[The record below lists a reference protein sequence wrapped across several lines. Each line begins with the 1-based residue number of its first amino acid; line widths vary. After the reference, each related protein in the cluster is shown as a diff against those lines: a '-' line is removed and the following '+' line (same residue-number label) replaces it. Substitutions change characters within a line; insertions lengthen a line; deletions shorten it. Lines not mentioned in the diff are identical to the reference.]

1 MEINFPFVYSGKK
14 YSSDEFLSSFVCAEC
29 KGSLVITGTGTSA
42 WCSKDEG
49 HTGFKLFKEG
59 GKMATAATKPFEI
72 KDVTTL
78 TGIPIMEALT
88 MLNAQLESTAYKAM
102 KLSGMVLTD
111 INPGY
116 LVEEMNRIFGPHG
129 WGWRCDFSK
138 DDIVVDTGQF
148 KSGAGFFNVS
158 LIGLKMYYTILVNGV
173 EREIGP
179 IISTGGATNSKI
191 EFALKGA
198 VTNAIGGAAHRLGW
212 QVDVY
217 KGLRSHDQ
225 ATTPINYDEDSVS
238 SGPSISFVDAASMH
252 YKLDTE
258 KAIAASGADYA
269 PAIQYNLVR
278 SLDEN
283 TPASKLAEMIGEEA
297 AKATKHTLAELM
309 GLAKC
314 EWAITTELFGKPAKD
329 ITLGEFCSMWTA
341 FVRIIN
347 GEKKETVVKQYQDMT
362 GKK

>member
-1 MEINFPFVYSGKK
+1 VEINFPFVFEGKK
-14 YSSDEFLSSFVCAEC
+14 YSNDEFLNLFACAEC
-29 KGSLVITGTGTSA
+29 GAALVTMDTGA
-42 WCSKDEG
+42 WCSRDEN

-59 GKMATAATKPFEI
+59 GDMVATKPFEI
-72 KDVTTL
+72 KEVTTL
-78 TGIPIMEALT
+78 TGIPIMEALAR
-88 MLNAQLESTAYKAM
+88 MNAQLESGAYRALKV
-102 KLSGMVLTD
+102 SGIVLTD

-116 LVEEMNRIFGPHG
+116 LVEEMNNIFGPHG
-129 WGWRCDFSK
+129 WGWRCEFTK
-138 DDIVVDTGQF
+138 DDFTIETGQF

-158 LIGLKMYYTILVNGV
+158 LVGLKMYYTVLVNGV
-173 EREIGP
+173 EQEKGP
-179 IISTGGATNSKI
+179 IFSTGGATNSKI

-198 VTNAIGGAAHRLGW
+198 VTNAVGGAAHRLGW

-217 KGLRSHDQ
+217 KGIRTHDKS
-225 ATTPINYDEDSVS
+225 TVPESYDEDSVS

-314 EWAITTELFGKPAKD
+314 EWAITTELFDKPAKD
-329 ITLGEFCSMWTA
+329 ITLGEFCSLWTV
-341 FVRIIN
+341 FVRIVN

>member
-14 YSSDEFLSSFVCAEC
+14 YSSDEFYNLFVCSEC
-29 KGSLVITGTGTSA
+29 GAGFK
-42 WCSKDEG
+42 SKDG
-49 HTGFKLFKEG
+49 KIVCRADSSHTGIFLLEEG
-59 GKMATAATKPFEI
+59 GTRMENKMPVNLDEI
-72 KDVTTL
+72 TTL
-78 TGIPIMEALT
+78 TGMKIVDAIT
-88 MLNAQLESTAYKAM
+88 KLNERLEDKAYKEIPM
-102 KLSGMVLTD
+102 GKFKLTD
-111 INPGY
+111 ISPAY
-116 LVEEMNRIFGPHG
+116 LIEKLTEIFGPCGIG
-129 WGWRCDFSK
+129 WMYSFDK
-138 DDIVVDTGQF
+138 DDINCSVVSEQWQSTVIGFQF
-148 KSGAGFFNVS
+148 
-158 LIGLKMYYTILVNGV
+158 YYTVVWNGEAHKV
-173 EREIGP
+173 GP
-179 IISTGGATNSKI
+179 VLSTGGNRSPRNI
-191 EFALKGA
+191 EHALKGS
-198 VTNAIGGAAHRLGW
+198 VTNALGNAAHRLGW

-217 KGLRSHDQ
+217 KGLRTEEGDF
-225 ATTPINYDEDSVS
+225 E
-238 SGPSISFVDAASMH
+238 SGTKQTSAPTISFVDAASMH